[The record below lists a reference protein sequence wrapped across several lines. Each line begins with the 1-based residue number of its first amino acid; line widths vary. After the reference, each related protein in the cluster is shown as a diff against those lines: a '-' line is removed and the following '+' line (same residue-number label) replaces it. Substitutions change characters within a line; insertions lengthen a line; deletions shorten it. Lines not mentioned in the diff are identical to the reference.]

1 MCKTARDSF
10 YFFTKVVLT
19 SDDGLACAVSSAGFY
34 FGRNVLTNLQFNN
47 KVNSSMDEE
56 SHGID
61 GLRIIN
67 DTGHLEGV
75 SKSEMPDV
83 YRRLSITDGGD
94 VSPEDWEKLERLKG
108 LAELMD
114 SVFFWCWTEKTA
126 NGFTPRHPK
135 AAQNRFV
142 AMTALVRPDLI
153 EGKSYEEIGEQIG
166 VGKAWL
172 SALAKDFQKNF
183 GLKFQRSHKDG
194 GNHAAAAKK
203 VWQKKNAKT

>member
-10 YFFTKVVLT
+10 YFLTKVVLT
-19 SDDGLACAVSSAGFY
+19 SDDGLACAVSSAGLY
-34 FGRNVLTNLQFNN
+34 FGRNVLTNLRLNN
-47 KVNSSMDEE
+47 KVNFNMDDEPC
-56 SHGID
+56 GIG

-67 DTGHLEGV
+67 ETGHLEGV
-75 SKSEMPDV
+75 DKSEMSDV

-94 VSPEDWEKLERLKG
+94 VSPEDWERLEKLKG

-126 NGFTPRHPK
+126 SGFTPRHPK

-142 AMTALVRPDLI
+142 AMTALVRPDMI
-153 EGKSYEEIGEQIG
+153 GDKSYEQIGEQIG

-172 SALAKDFQKNF
+172 SAMAKDFQKNF

-194 GNHAAAAKK
+194 GNHSAAAKK
-203 VWQKKNAKT
+203 VWQKKKAKA